1 METQGIMTEFQ
12 GQTVSANQSEG
23 AFVGS
28 LDDYE
33 EEKEEDDGYKSTCGR
48 GRTIKG
54 PLLVNLLVLSVDGI
68 GRVKELV

>member
-12 GQTVSANQSEG
+12 GQTVSTNQSEG

-33 EEKEEDDGYKSTCGR
+33 EREEEDDDGYKSTCGR

-68 GRVKELV
+68 G